1 MFWLDE
7 LICVAQMPNLM
18 TLVFW
23 VMVRILSFNWVYNVL
38 IMLVVGDLQTHLFQN
53 TIHFQ

>member
-18 TLVFW
+18 SLSFW
-23 VMVRILSFNWVYNVL
+23 VMVRILPFNWVYNVL
-38 IMLVVGDLQTHLFQN
+38 IMLVVGDLRTHLFQKI
-53 TIHFQ
+53 IHFQ